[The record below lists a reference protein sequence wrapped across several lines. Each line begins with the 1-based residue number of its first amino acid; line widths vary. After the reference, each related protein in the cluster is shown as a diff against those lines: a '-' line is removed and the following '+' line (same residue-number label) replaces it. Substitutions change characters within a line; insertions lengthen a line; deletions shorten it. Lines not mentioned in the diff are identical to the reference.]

1 MRAVHLQCE
10 YMTEPMGIDCQF
22 PLLLW
27 NCEDGVR
34 QSAYEVRAVT
44 DSGALLWESGQIKS
58 SSMRTV
64 WGGPAVPAETRV
76 IWSVRL
82 YDENGRSGEETTAS
96 FETGLPAGQKW
107 PAEWTRRSAIRRTA
121 SRRPSVCRRRES

>member
-44 DSGALLWESGQIKS
+44 DSVLLHANGLGRTCGA
-58 SSMRTV
+58 
-64 WGGPAVPAETRV
+64 GGDARYLECSP
-76 IWSVRL
+76 L
-82 YDENGRSGEETTAS
+82 
-96 FETGLPAGQKW
+96 
-107 PAEWTRRSAIRRTA
+107 
-121 SRRPSVCRRRES
+121 